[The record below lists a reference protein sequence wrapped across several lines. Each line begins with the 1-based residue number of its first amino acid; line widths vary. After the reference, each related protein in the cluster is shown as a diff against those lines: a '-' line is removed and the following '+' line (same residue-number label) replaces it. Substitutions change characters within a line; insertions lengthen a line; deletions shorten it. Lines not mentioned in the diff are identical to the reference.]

1 MKNTRH
7 LENEPRKKTKEVSSS
22 SSPKTNPEFIQ
33 SSEVKF
39 RRMFETAH
47 DGILLIDCETG
58 EISDVNPYFS
68 LLLGYPK
75 DEVIGM
81 TMWEFEPFIRV
92 VGNRDAFLELR
103 LRETLRHDKLA
114 METKKRKIVHIEM
127 VCVRYEVEGKP
138 FLQCNLRDISE
149 RVQAENQVVFISNHD
164 MLTRLYNRSYF
175 DEEMRRLENGRQYP
189 ISIFMLDVDG
199 LKSVNDLHGH
209 TAGDN
214 LLKRAAQV
222 LKSCFRDEDIIA
234 RIGGDEFAVLLAN
247 TSRQACEN
255 IKQRMERTLRQH
267 NQGFSDRPLSLSI
280 GAATLDEQDSLDEL
294 FKQADAMM
302 YKQKKAK
309 AGSSKKDAAEQLDL
323 LGP

>member
-1 MKNTRH
+1 MG
-7 LENEPRKKTKEVSSS
+7 KKTKKA
-22 SSPKTNPEFIQ
+22 SSPGAEFNPDANQ
-33 SSEVKF
+33 PSEVKF

-58 EISDVNPYFS
+58 EIIDVNPYFC

-75 DEVIGM
+75 DDVIGNS
-81 TMWEFEPFIRV
+81 MWDCEPFKRI
-92 VGNRDAFLELR
+92 VGSRDAFLELR
-103 LRETLRHDKLA
+103 LQETMRHDKLA
-114 METKKRKIVHIEM
+114 METKKRKIVHLEM
-127 VCVRYEVEGKP
+127 VCVRYEVEGKT
-138 FLQCNLRDISE
+138 FIQCNLRDISE

-175 DEEMRRLENGRQYP
+175 DEEIRRLENSRQYP

-199 LKSVNDLHGH
+199 LKIVNDHHGH

-214 LLKRAAQV
+214 LLKRTAQV
-222 LKSCFRDEDIIA
+222 LRSCFRDEDIIA

-247 TSRQACEN
+247 TNSEACEN
-255 IKQRMERTLRQH
+255 IKQRLARTVRQH

-280 GAATLDEQDSLDEL
+280 GAATLNEQGSLDEL
-294 FKQADAMM
+294 FKQADALM

-309 AGSSKKDAAEQLDL
+309 AGNTKRDTAEQLDL
-323 LGP
+323 LSP